1 MHIHILGIAGTF
13 MAGLASLAKEKGH
26 AVSGTDLSIYPPMS
40 DILAGMDIKVFDS
53 YSANNFREKPDLVL
67 IGNALTRGNECV
79 EFVLTNDIPYMSG
92 PEWLQKE
99 VLPGRHVIAVSGTH
113 GKTTVT
119 SMIAWILENSGLSP
133 GFLIGGVPG
142 NFNVSARLGES
153 KYFVIEADEYDTAFF
168 DKRSKFVHY
177 RPRTLVINNLEFD
190 HADIFEDLEAIKKQ
204 FHHLIRAM
212 PAEATI
218 IYSEHAQTIK
228 DTVKMGCWSE
238 VRTFGVDGDCEWKTN
253 GGNDAS
259 KEITI
264 IDKDGKELKT
274 ECSIFGKHNTENMVA
289 AMCAVASLAE
299 NIESG
304 LSAMVKFKNVR
315 RRLEFYGEHNGVH
328 VFDDFAHHPTAIKA
342 AINAVKS
349 LPGERRLLAIV
360 EFRSNSL
367 IMGAN
372 RHHLANALENADEV
386 FILLPQDCQWDVQG
400 LLADALVLEFHHSP
414 SELIQSVL
422 KRIRHGDTVLSMS
435 NSSAAKIPS
444 TLVQKIK
451 NL

>member
-1 MHIHILGIAGTF
+1 
-13 MAGLASLAKEKGH
+13 
-26 AVSGTDLSIYPPMS
+26 
-40 DILAGMDIKVFDS
+40 
-53 YSANNFREKPDLVL
+53 
-67 IGNALTRGNECV
+67 
-79 EFVLTNDIPYMSG
+79 
-92 PEWLQKE
+92 
-99 VLPGRHVIAVSGTH
+99 
-113 GKTTVT
+113 
-119 SMIAWILENSGLSP
+119 MIAWILENSGLSP

-204 FHHLIRAM
+204 FHHLIRTM

-218 IYSEHAQTIK
+218 IHSECAQTIK

-253 GGNDAS
+253 GENDAS
-259 KEITI
+259 KEITV

-274 ECSIFGKHNTENMVA
+274 ECPIFGRHNAENMVA
-289 AMCAVASLAE
+289 AMCTAASLPE
-299 NIESG
+299 NIENG

-328 VFDDFAHHPTAIKA
+328 IFDDFAHHPTAIKA

-372 RHHLANALENADEV
+372 RHQLANALENADEV

-400 LLADALVLEFHHSP
+400 LLADARVLEFHHSP

-435 NSSAAKIPS
+435 NSSAAKIPT

-451 NL
+451 TL

>member
-1 MHIHILGIAGTF
+1 MRIHILGIAGTF

-26 AVSGTDLSIYPPMS
+26 LVSGTDLSIYPPMS
-40 DILAGMDIKVFDS
+40 EILAGMDIEVFDS
-53 YSANNFREKPDLVL
+53 YSANNFYEKPDLVL

-79 EFVLTNDIPYMSG
+79 EFVLTNEIPYMSG
-92 PEWLQKE
+92 PEWLKKE
-99 VLPGRHVIAVSGTH
+99 VLPGRHVVAVSGTH

-204 FHHLIRAM
+204 FHHLIRTM

-218 IYSEHAQTIK
+218 IHPEHIQTIK
-228 DTVKMGCWSE
+228 DTIKMGCWSK
-238 VRTFGVDGDCEWKTN
+238 VRTFGMDGDCEWKTN
-253 GGNDAS
+253 GENDAN

-264 IDKDGKELKT
+264 RDPDGKELKT
-274 ECSIFGKHNTENMVA
+274 KCSTFGKHNTENMVA

-342 AINAVKS
+342 AISAVKS

-372 RHHLANALENADEV
+372 RHQLANALENADEV
-386 FILLPQDCQWDVQG
+386 FILLPEDCQWDVQG
-400 LLADALVLEFHHSP
+400 LLADARMLEFHQSP
-414 SELIQSVL
+414 SELIRSVL

-435 NSSAAKIPS
+435 NSSAAKIPT

-451 NL
+451 TL